1 VDELLQEHSYAIEQ
15 TNITAVPLYHLEPN
29 TRVSVSDEKSKVDG
43 EYIVTKVTVP
53 LAYNGT
59 MSLSTTKVVSN
70 IM

>member
-1 VDELLQEHSYAIEQ
+1 MSNVG
-15 TNITAVPLYHLEPN
+15 
-29 TRVSVSDEKSKVDG
+29 G

-59 MSLSTTKVVSN
+59 MTLQGTKVVSN